1 MAVLQGKLRGARLTV
16 GLQVLFAYS
25 PMGRGDLQIV
35 SAPRELQAFAVGGWE
50 AGRLGAAWAERW
62 QWQTGSGSS
71 LARDV
76 TVDHRLAKWACGL
89 ARGPCSKARLGP
101 VGARPTAILQHKLF
115 HLLGTYQETGHPTNS
130 SRRITHSLNS
140 HQATHSPLTSHYS
153 PTNVW
158 PTYPALPISAWPE
171 VHVHN
176 PTQVTQPNDPTINK
190 HGDRPLA
197 RLVTG

>member
-16 GLQVLFAYS
+16 WLQVLFAYS

-101 VGARPTAILQHKLF
+101 VGARPTAIWQHKLF

-140 HQATHSPLTSHYS
+140 HQATHSPLTSHLS
-153 PTNVW
+153 LLTTHQQTSGRPTLLC
-158 PTYPALPISAWPE
+158 TYRRKNGNGMARGARSQSNPSHPA
-171 VHVHN
+171 
-176 PTQVTQPNDPTINK
+176 Q
-190 HGDRPLA
+190 
-197 RLVTG
+197 